1 MESYGEVISE
11 MIQQLK
17 TKICRMSPAD
27 SIRQSFVKQ
36 DRLFIKY
43 CRTAGS
49 MSRPSSS
56 HLPAWAKEE
65 KHSSV
70 FIFFLKKKNR
80 MMTRS
85 LASRYWWHL
94 SSFPTI
100 RPMDF
105 YLYRWPEDQ
114 EPSSVSTEASL
125 YFRALGCSIPLH
137 PAAGTMSLWVRR
149 PDCRLRLT
157 CHHHRELC
165 AERPLFHV
173 SKGAL

>member
-27 SIRQSFVKQ
+27 SIRQSFVRQ

-49 MSRPSSS
+49 MSRPSS

-70 FIFFLKKKNR
+70 FIFFKKKKKTGWWQDLWPQGTVASLQFPNNKTNGFLLLQVAR
-80 MMTRS
+80 GPGAKFCLYRGLSVLQGPGLQHPTSSCCWYNVSVSEETR
-85 LASRYWWHL
+85 LQAEAHL
-94 SSFPTI
+94 SSPQ
-100 RPMDF
+100 RA
-105 YLYRWPEDQ
+105 LCRK
-114 EPSSVSTEASL
+114 ASL
-125 YFRALGCSIPLH
+125 PC
-137 PAAGTMSLWVRR
+137 V
-149 PDCRLRLT
+149 
-157 CHHHRELC
+157 
-165 AERPLFHV
+165 
-173 SKGAL
+173 